1 MSAEPQVSTVSPF
14 TESLRLLLESSLLEN
29 MVHVFNYSGII
40 RQLLKDR
47 VNIFEKQ

>member
-29 MVHVFNYSGII
+29 MVHVFNYSGIYQAVVE
-40 RQLLKDR
+40 RQG
-47 VNIFEKQ
+47 